1 MKYKDIS
8 KLRMAITGSAFS
20 FPEEVIPHQIAIRI
34 DFPDESLVDVEIVS
48 RFSVDLEEKTSDS

>member
-1 MKYKDIS
+1 VRYKDIS

-20 FPEEVIPHQIAIRI
+20 FPEEVVPHQIAIRI

-48 RFSVDLEEKTSDS
+48 RFSVDLGEEKTD